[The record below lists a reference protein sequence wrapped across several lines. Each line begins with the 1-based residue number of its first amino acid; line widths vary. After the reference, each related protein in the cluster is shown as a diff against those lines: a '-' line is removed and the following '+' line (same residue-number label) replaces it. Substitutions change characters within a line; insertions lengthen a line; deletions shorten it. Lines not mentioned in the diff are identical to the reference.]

1 MQTNGTMDADKQRQ
15 EKIKQRAA
23 EIKKSRT
30 KGVLLSLFSLV
41 VGIGLLVMNMTTY
54 DPLMAFTVIG
64 IIFIIISLLY
74 IVAAFPTEKRVTRAA
89 EMAQSQFEAA
99 VNAEV
104 ASMRSQ
110 VALGANPMDVVR
122 DRTMETVSLNVKKEN
137 NEASVIKRAAAGAV
151 IAGPAG
157 AVVGAVSA
165 ADKNNRTNAGGTNGE
180 SASVVKRAAAGA
192 VIAGPAGAVVGAVS
206 AADKNNRNKN

>member
-15 EKIKQRAA
+15 EKIEQRAA

-165 ADKNNRTNAGGTNGE
+165 ADKNNR
-180 SASVVKRAAAGA
+180 
-192 VIAGPAGAVVGAVS
+192 
-206 AADKNNRNKN
+206 NKN